1 MIRFSILLFLT
12 TILIYS
18 SFSQGEFIQRGN
30 NGFGGGAGFS
40 TNSEMNG
47 ITFFAGYSYKGF
59 LDANLTY
66 WKVNGGKVQDG
77 VLSPSVTYYLVK
89 QEDSEK
95 APTLGVSIGFSRY
108 TSKTVTKTEIP
119 DTVGI
124 QWRWYEHTEEKK
136 VNAIKLGVNACH
148 RIGYWKAFFF
158 QPSISAGVSM
168 ISTGWEFIV
177 HGSVAVGSRVMNGPL
192 LILTPGIERQSG
204 VTTFI
209 LTFSVIS

>member
-1 MIRFSILLFLT
+1 MKQLSMFFFLMIT
-12 TILIYS
+12 MVHY
-18 SFSQGEFIQRGN
+18 SFSQGEFIQRGE

-40 TNSEMNG
+40 TNREMNG
-47 ITFFAGYSYKGF
+47 KTLYAGYSYKGF

-95 APTLGVSIGFSRY
+95 APTLGVSLGYSHY
-108 TSKTVTKTEIP
+108 KSTSTSLVDVPGPNMHHLIDTIKT
-119 DTVGI
+119 DLTVDA
-124 QWRWYEHTEEKK
+124 
-136 VNAIKLGVNACH
+136 VKLGVSVNR

-168 ISTGWEFIV
+168 ISSGWEFTLR
-177 HGSVAVGSRVMNGPL
+177 GSVAIGSRVMDGPL
-192 LILTPGIERQSG
+192 LILTPSIERQSG
-204 VTTFI
+204 MTTFV
-209 LTFSVIS
+209 LTFGVVS